1 MDILGKVAVF
11 KTNRMVAASSPRV
24 VLSEVFMRQICPCL
38 RLHYCY
44 SAEKVNCAT

>member
-38 RLHYCY
+38 RLHYFY